1 MKKFLLTFALI
12 LLSLTA
18 SADLK
23 YVFLFIGDGMGMGHV
38 MAAETYN
45 RRVLGSPDNILMMQF
60 PVSSFALTYSANSSI
75 TDSAAAGTALATG
88 IKTNNSM
95 IGMNADTVAVE
106 SVATQL
112 KRQGWGVG
120 IITSVAF
127 DDATPAAHFAHQ
139 PHRKMWKEINHDG
152 ARSNFDFIGG
162 MYTLMARN
170 GEDACNKV
178 FDDYRANGYNVVS
191 GMDALKKA
199 VGGKKILA
207 SFGSPSKSTDFPYT
221 IDSIPGAPTLR
232 QLTAECLQHMIAV
245 SPDHFFMMVE
255 GGNIDHAAHA
265 NDGATVVKEVL
276 NFQESIRVAYD
287 FYVQHPDETLI
298 VITADHDTG
307 GMTIGVDKGNNNP
320 TFADIDWRRMS
331 KGRFQDYCTQHT
343 DLTWDA
349 VKEVMAD
356 NLGLW
361 SHIPVSESEEAA
373 LKASFN
379 EFKNN
384 AAATDK
390 TLYKDFSRFSSDVFS
405 LVNRKNG
412 IGFTTYSHTGNPVP
426 VFAVGKGCE
435 LFSEINNNIEI
446 PRRFRKLLN
455 LEEK

>member
-1 MKKFLLTFALI
+1 
-12 LLSLTA
+12 
-18 SADLK
+18 
-23 YVFLFIGDGMGMGHV
+23 
-38 MAAETYN
+38 
-45 RRVLGSPDNILMMQF
+45 
-60 PVSSFALTYSANSSI
+60 
-75 TDSAAAGTALATG
+75 
-88 IKTNNSM
+88 
-95 IGMNADTVAVE
+95 
-106 SVATQL
+106 
-112 KRQGWGVG
+112 
-120 IITSVAF
+120 
-127 DDATPAAHFAHQ
+127 
-139 PHRKMWKEINHDG
+139 MWKEINHDG

-170 GEDACNKV
+170 GKDACNKV

-207 SFGSPSKSTDFPYT
+207 SFGSPSESTDFPYT

-349 VKEVMAD
+349 VKKVMAE